1 VGGRDEK
8 PYICQKESKA
18 DMGHGIGGPQRLYN
32 FRYSVLP
39 AVFARLVREGRL
51 KEGDLYGL
59 GEDKLAVIRRAKEIL

>member
-1 VGGRDEK
+1 
-8 PYICQKESKA
+8 
-18 DMGHGIGGPQRLYN
+18 MGHGIGGPQRLYN